1 MKELTFNQW
10 QKHLAKELE
19 KNYRKLKLI
28 KDVNIQR
35 VPQQKPAN
43 LRRV

>member
-28 KDVNIQR
+28 KDANIQPI
-35 VPQQKPAN
+35 PQQKSTN

>member
-1 MKELTFNQW
+1 MKQLSFNEW

-28 KDVNIQR
+28 KDANIQ
-35 VPQQKPAN
+35 PISQQKSAN

>member
-1 MKELTFNQW
+1 MKQQSFNDW
-10 QKHLAKELE
+10 QKHIAKELE

-28 KDVNIQR
+28 RNANIR
-35 VPQQKPAN
+35 TVPQQKSTD

>member
-1 MKELTFNQW
+1 MKQQSFNDW
-10 QKHLAKELE
+10 QKHIAKELE

-28 KDVNIQR
+28 RDANIR
-35 VPQQKPAN
+35 TVPQQKPTD

>member
-1 MKELTFNQW
+1 MKQQSFNDW
-10 QKHLAKELE
+10 QKHIAKELE

-28 KDVNIQR
+28 QNVNIR
-35 VPQQKPAN
+35 TIPCQKPAD

>member
-19 KNYRKLKLI
+19 KSYRKLKLVR
-28 KDVNIQR
+28 DVNIR
-35 VPQQKPAN
+35 TISQQKPAN

>member
-1 MKELTFNQW
+1 MKQQSFNDW
-10 QKHLAKELE
+10 QKHIAKELE

-28 KDVNIQR
+28 RNANIR
-35 VPQQKPAN
+35 TISQQKSTD

>member
-28 KDVNIQR
+28 RDANFQPI
-35 VPQQKPAN
+35 PQQKSAN

>member
-1 MKELTFNQW
+1 MKQQSFNDW
-10 QKHLAKELE
+10 QKHIAKELE

-28 KDVNIQR
+28 KNANIR
-35 VPQQKPAN
+35 TVPRQKPAD